1 MRASLSARV
10 GQQKPHETQ
19 TPQPEQIIRK
29 LCSAE
34 QLLNQGQPVAYVC
47 RAIGVSVA
55 TYKSL
60 TAAVAVAVRRNVVKA
75 T

>member
-1 MRASLSARV
+1 MKRKR
-10 GQQKPHETQ
+10 HN
-19 TPQPEQIIRK
+19 PEPIIRK

-60 TAAVAVAVRRNVVKA
+60 TAAVAVAVAVAVRRNVVKA